1 MLANKSHLLH
11 SIMVNYTQ
19 LEPFTACSLFTV
31 PGLTQAFLLP
41 HTAQHLPGRK
51 AMRLQNTL
59 KGNCKRKNWSL
70 SPAVT
75 FPLPCSNWLFSY
87 WFWQNKHLAPFHGS
101 NETWRKCFR
110 VKARPIPWNGR
121 VVENNSLV
129 KFRFK
134 DARVSREPFGRRRKG
149 RKKRRGDK
157 GKEVKR

>member
-31 PGLTQAFLLP
+31 PRLTQAFFLP

-75 FPLPCSNWLFSY
+75 FLFPSSNWLFSY
-87 WFWQNKHLAPFHGS
+87 WFWQSKHHAPYHSWNG
-101 NETWRKCFR
+101 TWRDWFR
-110 VKARPIPWNGR
+110 VKAKPIPWDGK
-121 VVENNSLV
+121 VVENNILV
-129 KFRFK
+129 KFSLK
-134 DARVSREPFGRRRKG
+134 DARVPRDPFGRRRKG
-149 RKKRRGDK
+149 RKKRKRRGRK
-157 GKEVKR
+157 